1 MFFNSG
7 SLESSCKK
15 LLVGCF
21 QLARLVSQY
30 WASLWD
36 LLFWQLRF
44 VVRQIRFEVT
54 GLFACV
60 PIMVS
65 FVRVFEREIVG
76 WLVSVGQVRLEIVS
90 FALTC
95 AQLKTVMNC
104 EANWFWINWLLRM
117 FFNSGSLESSCKKLL
132 VGCFLL
138 AGLVLKY
145 WASLW
150 DLLFWQLRSVV
161 RQIRFE
167 VTGFFACVPIMVSFV
182 RVFEREI
189 VGWLVSVGQ
198 VRLAIVS
205 FALTRAQLKTVMN
218 CGANWFWINWLL
230 RMFFNNGSLESSSK
244 KLLVGCFLLAG
255 LVLKYWASPVYM
267 LYWQLISVL
276 RQTRFEVTGLCALFP
291 IMVSF
296 VRVFE
301 REIVGWLVSVGQVTL
316 AIVNFV

>member
-1 MFFNSG
+1 MFFNNG
-7 SLESSCKK
+7 SLESS
-15 LLVGCF
+15 
-21 QLARLVSQY
+21 S
-30 WASLWD
+30 
-36 LLFWQLRF
+36 
-44 VVRQIRFEVT
+44 
-54 GLFACV
+54 
-60 PIMVS
+60 
-65 FVRVFEREIVG
+65 
-76 WLVSVGQVRLEIVS
+76 
-90 FALTC
+90 
-95 AQLKTVMNC
+95 
-104 EANWFWINWLLRM
+104 
-117 FFNSGSLESSCKKLL
+117 KKLL

-167 VTGFFACVPIMVSFV
+167 VTGVTGFFACVPIMVSFV

-218 CGANWFWINWLL
+218 CEANWFWINWLL

-255 LVLKYWASPVYM
+255 LVLKYWASPGYM

-276 RQTRFEVTGLCALFP
+276 RQTRFEVACLWAFFP
-291 IMVSF
+291 TMVSF
-296 VRVFE
+296 VCGPE
-301 REIVGWLVSVGQVTL
+301 REIVAWLVSVGKDSLSILSFALTRAQLKTVMNYETNSFWISWL
-316 AIVNFV
+316 LRMFCKKVP